1 MGKIN
6 RTIKRATTSKRYN
19 LFGLFKSSEDK
30 TSIEVINENGIQ
42 WWELKH
48 LLLDKFDSVEEAS
61 QYIKDNPQNEDLIA
75 FTIEKDADTTPLQI
89 CIPGEDHFHEAF
101 KFSEGERVL
110 AVVHAPYYAVLP
122 CIVVGAITKESE
134 KEEEDWEMNDPKDYY
149 STYEDYVKD
158 WDDWH
163 WDFMEVQPLVKLKSP
178 KWGYTMTDTI
188 TVPRI
193 YLFPM
198 ATE

>member
-134 KEEEDWEMNDPKDYY
+134 KEDWEMNDPKDYY
-149 STYEDYVKD
+149 ST
-158 WDDWH
+158 
-163 WDFMEVQPLVKLKSP
+163 
-178 KWGYTMTDTI
+178 
-188 TVPRI
+188 
-193 YLFPM
+193 
-198 ATE
+198 

>member
-1 MGKIN
+1 MGKIK

-19 LFGLFKSSEDK
+19 LLGLFKSSEDK

-48 LLLDKFDSVEEAS
+48 LLLDKFDSVDEAS

-75 FTIEKDADTTPLQI
+75 FTIEKDADPTPLQI

-134 KEEEDWEMNDPKDYY
+134 KEDWEMNDPKDYY

>member
-122 CIVVGAITKESE
+122 CIVVGAITKDSE
-134 KEEEDWEMNDPKDYY
+134 KEDWEMNDPKDYY

>member
-75 FTIEKDADTTPLQI
+75 FLIEKDADTTPLQI

-134 KEEEDWEMNDPKDYY
+134 KEDWEMNDPKDYY

-163 WDFMEVQPLVKLKSP
+163 WSYMVVRPLVKLKSP
-178 KWGYTMTDTI
+178 EWGYTMPDTI
-188 TVPRI
+188 TVPKI

-198 ATE
+198 STE

>member
-1 MGKIN
+1 MANIK

-19 LFGLFKSSEDK
+19 LLGLFKSSEYK
-30 TSIEVINENGIQ
+30 SSIEIINENNIQ
-42 WWELKH
+42 WWNLKD
-48 LLLDKFDSVEEAS
+48 LLLGKFDSVEEAC
-61 QYIKDNPQNEDLIA
+61 QYIKDNPQKEGLVA
-75 FTIEKDADTTPLQI
+75 FIIEKDADQIPLQI
-89 CIPGEDHFHEAF
+89 CIPGEEHFHEALN
-101 KFSEGERVL
+101 FSEGERVF
-110 AVVHAPYYAVLP
+110 AAVHAPYFAFLP
-122 CIVVGAITKESE
+122 CIVVGEITKESE
-134 KEEEDWEMNDPKDYY
+134 RKDWEMNDPKDYY

-178 KWGYTMTDTI
+178 KWGYKMTDTI

>member
-1 MGKIN
+1 MRLEVKLLPVQKALYKSEKQIAGIYSARGVGK
-6 RTIKRATTSKRYN
+6 SYV
-19 LFGLFKSSEDK
+19 LSF
-30 TSIEVINENGIQ
+30 
-42 WWELKH
+42 
-48 LLLDKFDSVEEAS
+48 
-61 QYIKDNPQNEDLIA
+61 LIA
-75 FTIEKDADTTPLQI
+75 IAVLK
-89 CIPGEDHFHEAF
+89 
-101 KFSEGERVL
+101 GERVL

-134 KEEEDWEMNDPKDYY
+134 KEDWEMNDPKDYY

>member
-134 KEEEDWEMNDPKDYY
+134 KEDWEMNDPKDYY

-163 WDFMEVQPLVKLKSP
+163 WSYMVVRPLVKLKSP
-178 KWGYTMTDTI
+178 EWGYTMPDTI
-188 TVPRI
+188 TVPKI

>member
-134 KEEEDWEMNDPKDYY
+134 KEDWEMNDPKDYY

>member
-19 LFGLFKSSEDK
+19 LLGLFKSSGDK
-30 TSIEVINENGIQ
+30 TSIEVTNENNIQ

-75 FTIEKDADTTPLQI
+75 FTIENDADTTPLQI

-134 KEEEDWEMNDPKDYY
+134 KEDWEMNDPKDYY

>member
-89 CIPGEDHFHEAF
+89 CIPGEDHFHGAF

-134 KEEEDWEMNDPKDYY
+134 KEDWEMNDPKDYY

-158 WDDWH
+158 WNDWH

>member
-75 FTIEKDADTTPLQI
+75 FTIENDADMVSGNIKLNN
-89 CIPGEDHFHEAF
+89 DNNFL
-101 KFSEGERVL
+101 KR
-110 AVVHAPYYAVLP
+110 PY
-122 CIVVGAITKESE
+122 
-134 KEEEDWEMNDPKDYY
+134 N
-149 STYEDYVKD
+149 
-158 WDDWH
+158 
-163 WDFMEVQPLVKLKSP
+163 
-178 KWGYTMTDTI
+178 
-188 TVPRI
+188 R
-193 YLFPM
+193 
-198 ATE
+198 

>member
-134 KEEEDWEMNDPKDYY
+134 KEDWEMNDPKDYY

-163 WDFMEVQPLVKLKSP
+163 WSYMVVRPLVKLKSP
-178 KWGYTMTDTI
+178 EWGYTMHDTI
-188 TVPRI
+188 TVPKI

-198 ATE
+198 STE